1 MTLSGQPSASRA
13 LNEPD
18 YREEREYLERQL
30 KKSPDFHLYLLTRSR
45 KDRARMEQVLLQIP
59 AFRRWHLLTSMMQ
72 PALDAS

>member
-1 MTLSGQPSASRA
+1 MTPSGQASDA
-13 LNEPD
+13 CASDEPD
-18 YREEREYLERQL
+18 CLEEREYLERQL

-59 AFRRWHLLTSMMQ
+59 AFRRWNLLTSMMQ

>member
-1 MTLSGQPSASRA
+1 MTSSGQASAAHA
-13 LNEPD
+13 LSERE

-45 KDRARMEQVLLQIP
+45 KDRARMEQVLMQIP
-59 AFRRWHLLTSMMQ
+59 AFRRWHLLTTMMQ

>member
-1 MTLSGQPSASRA
+1 MTPSGQASPAHASSER
-13 LNEPD
+13 E
-18 YREEREYLERQL
+18 YREERDYLERQL

-59 AFRRWHLLTSMMQ
+59 AFRRWHLLTTMMR

>member
-1 MTLSGQPSASRA
+1 MTLSGQASPARA
-13 LNEPD
+13 TNEDD
-18 YREEREYLERQL
+18 YVEEREYLERQL

-72 PALDAS
+72 PAFDAS

>member
-1 MTLSGQPSASRA
+1 MTPSGQPSASRA
-13 LNEPD
+13 PNEPD
-18 YREEREYLERQL
+18 CLEEREYLERQL